1 MVTGAKMNR
10 VAVFSS
16 LLIAPYLLFG
26 CTKPGKTTAI
36 GSGVGGA
43 MGAGLG
49 AIIGN
54 QSGNAGAGVAIG
66 AVAGAATGSLIG
78 NALQAQDEKARSQD
92 EAIKRQEKT
101 LQAQRNELAELR
113 ALKSDSAPYPSSS
126 DISPRYRYRS
136 SSIDESSPE
145 VARRIAELQRRG
157 PNPKGHS
164 TSSAWIPEPKTAR
177 ASSIKPPAREPLARY
192 DVRSEISSQKPPAKT
207 TYVAKSDVS
216 RASSDIASRKA
227 ASIQNSVPLIKETL
241 PKPGAIQEAS
251 LDTTE
256 TTAALAAP
264 SSSSSECKEA
274 MSEKELASQAPDNSD
289 KLFHLRRALRLC
301 PNNAVLHYELGNV
314 YRLMERTT
322 NAEEEF
328 KQALSIDPNLAPAKK
343 AMADMLKNE
352 TKF

>member
-1 MVTGAKMNR
+1 
-10 VAVFSS
+10 
-16 LLIAPYLLFG
+16 
-26 CTKPGKTTAI
+26 
-36 GSGVGGA
+36 

-54 QSGNAGAGVAIG
+54 QTGNAGGGVAIG

-78 NALQAQDEKARSQD
+78 NALQAQDEKSRSQG

-113 ALKSDSAPYPSSS
+113 SLKSDTASYPSPS
-126 DISPRYRYRS
+126 DISPRYRYRPVS
-136 SSIDESSPE
+136 LDENSPE

-157 PNPKGHS
+157 PNPKSHS
-164 TSSAWIPEPKTAR
+164 TSTAWMSEPRPTR
-177 ASSIKPPAREPLARY
+177 ASSRKTSARETLARY
-192 DVRSEISSQKPPAKT
+192 DVRSEISSETVPAKT
-207 TYVAKSDVS
+207 THVTKSNVG
-216 RASSDIASRKA
+216 RATSDSASVKA
-227 ASIQNSVPLIKETL
+227 TSIQNSVPLIKETL

-251 LDTTE
+251 LETTE
-256 TTAALAAP
+256 TSAALATAP
-264 SSSSSECKEA
+264 SPSSSECKEA

-314 YRLMERTT
+314 YRLMERSTD
-322 NAEEEF
+322 AEDEF
-328 KQALSIDPNLAPAKK
+328 KQALSINPNLSPAKN

>member
-1 MVTGAKMNR
+1 MNR

-16 LLIAPYLLFG
+16 LLIAPCLLFG

-54 QSGNAGAGVAIG
+54 QSGNAGSGVAIG
-66 AVAGAATGSLIG
+66 AVAGAATGALIG
-78 NALQAQDEKARSQD
+78 NALQAQDEKSRSQD

-101 LQAQRNELAELR
+101 IQAQRNELAELR
-113 ALKSDSAPYPSSS
+113 ALKSDSTAYASSS
-126 DISPRYRYRS
+126 DVSPRYRYRS
-136 SSIDESSPE
+136 TSIDENSPE

-157 PNPKGHS
+157 PSPKGHS
-164 TSSAWIPEPKTAR
+164 SASIWTPEPRSTRTSPAKTA
-177 ASSIKPPAREPLARY
+177 ARESLARY
-192 DVRSEISSQKPPAKT
+192 DVRSEISSQKSPAKT
-207 TYVAKSDVS
+207 TQTAKVDTS
-216 RASSDIASRKA
+216 RASSNTDSQKA
-227 ASIQNSVPLIKETL
+227 ATIQNSVPLIKETL
-241 PKPGAIQEAS
+241 PKSAAIQEAN
-251 LDTTE
+251 LETTGA
-256 TTAALAAP
+256 TAALAAP
-264 SSSSSECKEA
+264 SASSSECKEA

-314 YRLMERTT
+314 YRLMERST

-328 KQALSIDPNLAPAKK
+328 KQALTIDPNLAPAKN
-343 AMADMLKNE
+343 ALADMLKNE

>member
-1 MVTGAKMNR
+1 MNR

-16 LLIAPYLLFG
+16 LLIAPCLLLG

-49 AIIGN
+49 AIVGN
-54 QSGNAGAGVAIG
+54 QTGNAGSGVAIG

-78 NALQAQDEKARSQD
+78 NALQAQDEKSRSQD

-101 LQAQRNELAELR
+101 IQAQRNELAELR
-113 ALKSDSAPYPSSS
+113 ALKSDSTAYASSS
-126 DISPRYRYRS
+126 DMSPRYRYRATS
-136 SSIDESSPE
+136 LDENSPE
-145 VARRIAELQRRG
+145 VARRIAELQKRG

-164 TSSAWIPEPKTAR
+164 ASPAWAPEHRATRTSNAKT
-177 ASSIKPPAREPLARY
+177 SARESLARY
-192 DVRSEISSQKPPAKT
+192 DVRSEISDQKPPAKVT
-207 TYVAKSDVS
+207 TIAKAETSRSTSDN
-216 RASSDIASRKA
+216 ASRKA
-227 ASIQNSVPLIKETL
+227 ASIQSSVPLIKETL
-241 PKPGAIQEAS
+241 PKRGAIEES
-251 LDTTE
+251 NLDTTMS
-256 TTAALAAP
+256 TASLSAP
-264 SSSSSECKEA
+264 SASSNECREA

-314 YRLMERTT
+314 YRLMERPT
-322 NAEEEF
+322 NAEDEF
-328 KQALSIDPNLAPAKK
+328 KQALSIDPNLSPAKS
-343 AMADMLKNE
+343 ALADMLKNE

>member
-1 MVTGAKMNR
+1 MNR

-16 LLIAPYLLFG
+16 LLIAPCLLLG

-54 QSGNAGAGVAIG
+54 QTGSAGGGVAIG
-66 AVAGAATGSLIG
+66 AVAGAATGALIG
-78 NALQAQDEKARSQD
+78 NALQAQDEKSRSQD

-113 ALKSDSAPYPSSS
+113 ALKSDSASYPSSS
-126 DISPRYRYRS
+126 DIGPRYRYRS
-136 SSIDESSPE
+136 SSIDENSPE

-157 PNPKGHS
+157 PNPKGQS
-164 TSSAWIPEPKTAR
+164 TSTAWMPEPKPAR
-177 ASSIKPPAREPLARY
+177 ASLPKTSAREPLARY
-192 DVRSEISSQKPPAKT
+192 DVRSEISSQKLPAKT
-207 TYVAKSDVS
+207 THVAKSDVS
-216 RASSDIASRKA
+216 RATSEGASQKA

-241 PKPGAIQEAS
+241 PKPRSIQETN
-251 LDTTE
+251 LE
-256 TTAALAAP
+256 TRETAAALAAP

-328 KQALSIDPNLAPAKK
+328 KQALSIDPNLVPAKN